1 MEEPMPAAKLVVI
14 YPTPRD
20 VAAFERAYSDEHI
33 PIAAPVFEAAGATK
47 VVLTKIS
54 GTAPYH
60 RLAEIH
66 FPSLDA
72 LNACAGSKDGKKVV
86 DHAHEISTGGAPLIM
101 IATEDVVTF

>member
-1 MEEPMPAAKLVVI
+1 MPAAKLVVI

-20 VAAFERAYSDEHI
+20 VAAFERAYADEHI
-33 PIAAPVFEAAGATK
+33 PLAAPVFQAAGATK

-66 FPSLDA
+66 FTSLDA
-72 LNACAGSKDGKKVV
+72 LNACAASKDGKRVV
-86 DHAHEISTGGAPLIM
+86 DHAHEISSGGAPLIM